1 MKSVINIII
10 TTYAPSTLKHITHL
24 PKMCGWK
31 PFLPNLK
38 RKAKDAGT
46 EYEWNIPLIAFANA
60 ALLMQNQIYLH

>member
-24 PKMCGWK
+24 PKTRGWK
-31 PFLPNLK
+31 PFLPKLK

-46 EYEWNIPLIAFANA
+46 EYGWNIPLIAFANA

>member
-1 MKSVINIII
+1 
-10 TTYAPSTLKHITHL
+10 
-24 PKMCGWK
+24 MCGWK